1 MSKLIIKNNENKKS
15 SVIKTIRFN
24 IKTHNIIDEISKK
37 AGISFNKTVN
47 QCIEYALNNLEDNN
61 LK

>member
-1 MSKLIIKNNENKKS
+1 MNKLIIKNNDKQKS

-24 IKTHNIIDEISKK
+24 MKTHNAINEISKK

-47 QCIEYALNNLEDNN
+47 QCIEYALINLDDSN